1 MNGRQ
6 AARAAAERIRENER
20 ILALNK
26 ADIVAYNLCILHMI
40 DHGSPC
46 DFCEDLEECRKEEK
60 DVTIGCDN
68 WMLKMQRTEGQDE
81 SKGVLSDGSQSGTE
95 AENPESQDPA
105 L

>member
-6 AARAAAERIRENER
+6 AARAAAERIKENER

-68 WMLKMQRTEGQDE
+68 WMLKMHREGQDE
-81 SKGVLSDGSQSGTE
+81 GDRVLSGGTQSGTE
-95 AENPESQDPA
+95 AENSESQASA